1 MQQFLKGLLSL
12 NIPQG
17 TKINSVLI
25 SPAGVLSSTATI
37 TLSFLGLYLQGLWYL
52 QQLATSIHFV
62 VHPTTNLPPDLD
74 GNNNYLNGHRLHCPI
89 HESEPKGLLV
99 LFLQNTSQ
107 PCLVVVVV
115 CCQDSIIDASAYIGI
130 FHTKVYH
137 HTKFHSSSL
146 LSFSLVSS
154 SSDHPTKLK
163 VKSISTLSIIQVGQ
177 LHQFQFSFFYL
188 FN

>member
-62 VHPTTNLPPDLD
+62 VHPTTNLPSDLD

-89 HESEPKGLLV
+89 YESEPRGLLFYFYKIHLSLALLL
-99 LFLQNTSQ
+99 LFVAKTLSLMHQ
-107 PCLVVVVV
+107 PVQVFFTL
-115 CCQDSIIDASAYIGI
+115 
-130 FHTKVYH
+130 
-137 HTKFHSSSL
+137 KFITILNFIPPLFSHFL
-146 LSFSLVSS
+146 LSLQV
-154 SSDHPTKLK
+154 L
-163 VKSISTLSIIQVGQ
+163 IIQQ
-177 LHQFQFSFFYL
+177 S
-188 FN
+188 